1 MLAQQTLQGY
11 LSYYDN
17 VINGEQYEGKGKKV
31 CFVKE
36 HINGVISCLVKGKYF
51 NFPVHAYNEVAHFI
65 KQNFPMEYDKNNFPT
80 RRYQVNVAC
89 HYSWA
94 KSKTKQAYIL
104 FGVIDYIYPV
114 TNSLVDIV
122 NLTGKDKTTEESN
135 DYSNIEEIDLGKSD
149 EDWEV

>member
-1 MLAQQTLQGY
+1 
-11 LSYYDN
+11 
-17 VINGEQYEGKGKKV
+17 
-31 CFVKE
+31 
-36 HINGVISCLVKGKYF
+36 
-51 NFPVHAYNEVAHFI
+51 
-65 KQNFPMEYDKNNFPT
+65 
-80 RRYQVNVAC
+80 VAC